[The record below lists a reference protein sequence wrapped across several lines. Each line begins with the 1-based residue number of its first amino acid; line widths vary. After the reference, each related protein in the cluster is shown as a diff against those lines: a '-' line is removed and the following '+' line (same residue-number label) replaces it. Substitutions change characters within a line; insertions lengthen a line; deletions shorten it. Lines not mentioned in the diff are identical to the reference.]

1 MKKIILA
8 GASLNS
14 GNKGINALTQ
24 GQIALINNMYG
35 NNVEIEILSNTID
48 YEVNNCLEINGIKI
62 NIKEIPTGGNKKILE
77 SYIKSKIGLENS
89 LIKEIKSADMIWD
102 ISEGDS
108 FSDIYGTK
116 RFIKHSLLK
125 LTAINLKKKLI
136 VMPQTLGPFKRS
148 WVKSIAKR
156 VISNAD
162 TVFVRDELSKEIVT
176 NELNIKRDIIYIPD
190 MAFYMKPNKNISI
203 DKFIKDSDK
212 VKVGLNVN
220 ALLYSGGYNGK
231 NMFGFKVDYADLI
244 DSIIEKIVK
253 LENVELILIPHVITK
268 EFEVEDDLR
277 VCSNIAANL
286 SRKFNCNIKS
296 LDREYREDEIKS
308 IIGGCDFFIGSR
320 MHSCIGAIS
329 TKVPTVPIAYSR
341 KFIGVWEKLKLGY
354 CVTDP
359 RKQSKEEILNKV
371 LELYSKRTEIKNTL
385 EKEIPLLEKKIEGII
400 PIIEG

>member
-1 MKKIILA
+1 MKKIVLA

-24 GQIALINNMYG
+24 GQIALINKMYG
-35 NNVEIEILSNTID
+35 KDVTIEIISNTID
-48 YEVNNCLEINGIKI
+48 KEVNNSVEINGTKI